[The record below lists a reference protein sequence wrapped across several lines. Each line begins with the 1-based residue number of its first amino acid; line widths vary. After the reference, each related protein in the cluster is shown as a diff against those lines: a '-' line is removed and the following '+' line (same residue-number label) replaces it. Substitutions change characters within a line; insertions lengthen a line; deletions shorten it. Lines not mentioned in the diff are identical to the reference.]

1 MVTFVVSFGI
11 KEPIVLNDSED
22 TVNPLAS
29 PVMGV
34 APDLVMKSH
43 NLESGINLHIF
54 SILEPNSPLLDLFFL
69 VYCCP
74 LTLSVNKFI

>member
-1 MVTFVVSFGI
+1 MVTFVVSFAF
-11 KEPIVLNDSED
+11 KEPDLNDFED

-34 APDLVMKSH
+34 APYLVMKSH
-43 NLESGINLHIF
+43 NLESGFNPHIF
-54 SILEPNSPLLDLFFL
+54 SIIEPNSPLFFGFSL